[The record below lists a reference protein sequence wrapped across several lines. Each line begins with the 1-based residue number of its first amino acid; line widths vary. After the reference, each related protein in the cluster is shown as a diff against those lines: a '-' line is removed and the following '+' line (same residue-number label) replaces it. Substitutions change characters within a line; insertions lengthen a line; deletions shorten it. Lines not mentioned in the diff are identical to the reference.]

1 MRYRKKPVVIEA
13 VQYDGNFRCLDIF
26 SINDVGKFII
36 GYEDDGSPYLIIPT
50 LEGGHKCSK
59 GDYVIRGVK
68 GEYYPCKPD
77 IFEMTYER
85 DEPIIIQAPI
95 KNYDAWDEVIDQ
107 LGDSNK
113 MIDHIGDANEM
124 VNHVPAVG
132 KMVFPKDINGVVVKV
147 GDKVQGIGSL
157 KFHDE
162 FEIDRTPIVTANI
175 QNGKLYFGNL
185 SAESFTLGFK
195 IVESKMVEDGAAP
208 IDWLINQLE
217 NHIVLSA
224 HGKLGTN
231 RTGDYR
237 IGLRKAIDFCHQAK
251 EMESKET
258 LYTEE
263 QVRDAIDMARSQSGY
278 ASYEFKENEII
289 QSLKQPKQ

>member
-36 GYEDDGSPYLIIPT
+36 GTDDAGNPCLKIPT
-50 LEGGHKCSK
+50 LEGVMIASK
-59 GDYVIRGVK
+59 GDYIIRGIK

-95 KNYDAWDEVIDQ
+95 KNYDPWDEVIDQ

-113 MIDHIGDANEM
+113 MIDH
-124 VNHVPAVG
+124 VPDVG
-132 KMVFPKDINGVVVKV
+132 KMVEDVEKLAEEFYPLNDDLYPNS
-147 GDKVQGIGSL
+147 SL
-157 KFHDE
+157 
-162 FEIDRTPIVTANI
+162 I
-175 QNGKLYFGNL
+175 
-185 SAESFTLGFK
+185 
-195 IVESKMVEDGAAP
+195 
-208 IDWLINQLE
+208 
-217 NHIVLSA
+217 
-224 HGKLGTN
+224 
-231 RTGDYR
+231 
-237 IGLRKAIDFCHQAK
+237 RKAFTAGYNK
-251 EMESKET
+251 AKET

-263 QVRDAIDMARSQSGY
+263 QVREAIDMARRGIITDVY
-278 ASYEFKENEII
+278 GDLEVEYLLEKEQII

>member
-59 GDYVIRGVK
+59 GDYVIRGIK

-85 DEPIIIQAPI
+85 DEPMIIQAPI

-107 LGDSNK
+107 IGGSNK
-113 MIDHIGDANEM
+113 MIDHIGEVNKM
-124 VNHVPAVG
+124 VNHVPDVG
-132 KMVFPKDINGVVVKV
+132 KMVEDVEKLAEKYPYG
-147 GDKVQGIGSL
+147 GREGSKRL
-157 KFHDE
+157 AF
-162 FEIDRTPIVTANI
+162 IDGYNTA
-175 QNGKLYFGNL
+175 
-185 SAESFTLGFK
+185 
-195 IVESKMVEDGAAP
+195 
-208 IDWLINQLE
+208 
-217 NHIVLSA
+217 
-224 HGKLGTN
+224 
-231 RTGDYR
+231 
-237 IGLRKAIDFCHQAK
+237 
-251 EMESKET
+251 KET

-263 QVRDAIDMARSQSGY
+263 QVREAIDRARNYNDGWV
-278 ASYEFKENEII
+278 ETENEII